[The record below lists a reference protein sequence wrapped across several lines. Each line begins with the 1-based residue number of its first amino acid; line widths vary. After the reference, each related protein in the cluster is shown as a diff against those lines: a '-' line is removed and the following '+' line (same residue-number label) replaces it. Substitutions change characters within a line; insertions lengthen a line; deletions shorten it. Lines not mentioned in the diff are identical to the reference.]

1 MRIWAEFGG
10 WRPPF
15 GWPVGRFRVKKEET
29 AAFLIEYGIFSTKPQ
44 IPKMAQTP
52 SSYYTL
58 PFNAEYYDNEAMT
71 TTITYARPVL
81 SMEHFLMP
89 FVAPPLDRAM
99 HRLEIAKDTE
109 SESSDEDEAT
119 DFDPLFGPI
128 PPVALV
134 VLPAVVIPKLPAV
147 GKTVTKTI
155 TETITETTTETTKE
169 TTTETITETTTE
181 TTKETTTT
189 RKAKRVCHRACLI

>member
-1 MRIWAEFGG
+1 
-10 WRPPF
+10 
-15 GWPVGRFRVKKEET
+15 
-29 AAFLIEYGIFSTKPQ
+29 
-44 IPKMAQTP
+44 MAQIP
-52 SSYYTL
+52 SSYYTV

-71 TTITYARPVL
+71 TTITYARPV
-81 SMEHFLMP
+81 SSTEHFLMP

-128 PPVALV
+128 PPAALV
-134 VLPAVVIPKLPAV
+134 VLPAVVIPKLPAVVIPKLPAV

-155 TETITETTTETTKE
+155 TETTTE
-169 TTTETITETTTE
+169 TTTETITETITETATE